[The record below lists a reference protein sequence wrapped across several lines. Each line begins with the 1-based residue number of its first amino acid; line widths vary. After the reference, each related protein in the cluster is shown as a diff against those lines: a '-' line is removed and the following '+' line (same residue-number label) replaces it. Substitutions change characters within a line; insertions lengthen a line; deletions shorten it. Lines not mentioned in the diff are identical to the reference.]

1 MLLGYYRVALL
12 ERVFQGKFFI
22 GMLFNTKEGG
32 KILVEGT
39 IKWFNSKKGF
49 GFIEQETG
57 DDVFVHYSAIEMAG
71 FKTLSEGERV
81 QFEVEENDKGLSAR
95 KVMIV

>member
-1 MLLGYYRVALL
+1 M
-12 ERVFQGKFFI
+12 
-22 GMLFNTKEGG
+22 
-32 KILVEGT
+32 EGT

-57 DDVFVHYSAIEMAG
+57 DDVFVHFSAIEMPG

-81 QFEVEENDKGLSAR
+81 QFELEENEKGLSAK
-95 KVMIV
+95 KVLKV

>member
-1 MLLGYYRVALL
+1 M
-12 ERVFQGKFFI
+12 
-22 GMLFNTKEGG
+22 
-32 KILVEGT
+32 VEGT

-57 DDVFVHYSAIEMAG
+57 DDVFVHFSAIEMPG

-81 QFEVEENDKGLSAR
+81 QFEVEENDKGLSAK
-95 KVMIV
+95 KVLKV

>member
-1 MLLGYYRVALL
+1 M
-12 ERVFQGKFFI
+12 
-22 GMLFNTKEGG
+22 
-32 KILVEGT
+32 EGT

-57 DDVFVHYSAIEMAG
+57 DDVFVHFSAIEMPG

-81 QFEVEENDKGLSAR
+81 QFEVEENDKGLSAK
-95 KVMIV
+95 KVMKV

>member
-1 MLLGYYRVALL
+1 M
-12 ERVFQGKFFI
+12 
-22 GMLFNTKEGG
+22 
-32 KILVEGT
+32 VEGK

-57 DDVFVHYSAIEMAG
+57 DDVFVHFSAIEMSG

-95 KVMIV
+95 KVIKV

>member
-1 MLLGYYRVALL
+1 M
-12 ERVFQGKFFI
+12 QGK
-22 GMLFNTKEGG
+22 
-32 KILVEGT
+32 

-57 DDVFVHYSAIEMAG
+57 EDVFVHYSAIEMTG

-81 QFEVEENDKGLSAR
+81 QFEIEENDKGLSAK
-95 KVMIV
+95 KVVKV

>member
-1 MLLGYYRVALL
+1 M
-12 ERVFQGKFFI
+12 Q
-22 GMLFNTKEGG
+22 
-32 KILVEGT
+32 GT

-57 DDVFVHYSAIEMAG
+57 EDVFVHYSAIEMFG

-81 QFEVEENDKGLSAR
+81 QFEIEENDKGLSAK
-95 KVMIV
+95 KVEKV